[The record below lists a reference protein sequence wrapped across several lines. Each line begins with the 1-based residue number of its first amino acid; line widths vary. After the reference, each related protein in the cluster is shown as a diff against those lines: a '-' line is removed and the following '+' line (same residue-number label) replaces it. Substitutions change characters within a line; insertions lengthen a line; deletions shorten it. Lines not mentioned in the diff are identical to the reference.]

1 MDDVTFEEQ
10 YGFTKEA
17 AIAHVGLEEGET
29 LAHFG
34 VKGMKWGKRKARG
47 SRPASSGRPRMG
59 NRSVNPGATKSGDG
73 KSEKAP
79 MSRKKK
85 IAIGVGIGVG
95 AAALTVGGIYAARAL
110 NKSGGIN
117 LSDIKSRSTF
127 AVNAS
132 KSFMNDSATKAKN
145 QATSVSMLAEA
156 AARSGSNKARTAAG
170 NAAAGARR
178 TATRAGDIA
187 RNPRT
192 SAGLAGLAVRDAAA
206 PAVNRAGQLGRYGK
220 AVGGRAVRNATA
232 DARVDIAAARQ
243 DAGNLARGAARLG
256 RNAAGS
262 AAGAARN
269 AASLAGDASDAAR
282 GAADLARRG
291 AGTAVRN
298 GAGNVARG
306 ARNAA
311 GAAAKEAR
319 TAGDIARLAAQNP
332 GVVGNAARGAAS
344 AAGSAARGAAG
355 TAARGVAGGAR
366 VSASNV
372 RKATSSLAKEGR
384 AAASLGAMITRNP
397 GIAAQ
402 LAAAPTMAKAK
413 NIISGLDIGAVS
425 PKALATLL
433 RDLR

>member
-17 AIAHVGLEEGET
+17 AIAHFGLEEGET

-73 KSEKAP
+73 KSETAP
-79 MSRKKK
+79 MSRKK

-156 AARSGSNKARTAAG
+156 AARSGSNKARRA
-170 NAAAGARR
+170 
-178 TATRAGDIA
+178 ATRAGDIA

-192 SAGLAGLAVRDAAA
+192 SAGLAGLAVRDAA
-206 PAVNRAGQLGRYGK
+206 RSAG
-220 AVGGRAVRNATA
+220 
-232 DARVDIAAARQ
+232 
-243 DAGNLARGAARLG
+243 
-256 RNAAGS
+256 
-262 AAGAARN
+262 RN

-306 ARNAA
+306 AASAARGARNAA

-319 TAGDIARLAAQNP
+319 TAGDIARLAVQNP
-332 GVVGNAARGAAS
+332 GVVGN
-344 AAGSAARGAAG
+344 AARGAAG

-413 NIISGLDIGAVS
+413 NIISGLNIGAVS

>member
-17 AIAHVGLEEGET
+17 AIAHFGLEEGET

-170 NAAAGARR
+170 NAA
-178 TATRAGDIA
+178 
-187 RNPRT
+187 
-192 SAGLAGLAVRDAAA
+192 
-206 PAVNRAGQLGRYGK
+206 
-220 AVGGRAVRNATA
+220 
-232 DARVDIAAARQ
+232 
-243 DAGNLARGAARLG
+243 GAARS
-256 RNAAGS
+256 AG
-262 AAGAARN
+262 RN

-306 ARNAA
+306 AASAARGARNAA

-319 TAGDIARLAAQNP
+319 TAGDIARLAVQNP
-332 GVVGNAARGAAS
+332 GVVGNAARN
-344 AAGSAARGAAG
+344 AAG

-413 NIISGLDIGAVS
+413 NIISGLNIGAVS

>member
-17 AIAHVGLEEGET
+17 AIAHFGLEEGET

-34 VKGMKWGKRKARG
+34 VKGMTWGKRKARG

-156 AARSGSNKARTAAG
+156 AARSGSNKARRA
-170 NAAAGARR
+170 
-178 TATRAGDIA
+178 ATRAGDIA

-206 PAVNRAGQLGRYGK
+206 PAVNRAGQLGRYGQ
-220 AVGGRAVRNATA
+220 AVGGRAVRNA
-232 DARVDIAAARQ
+232 
-243 DAGNLARGAARLG
+243 
-256 RNAAGS
+256 
-262 AAGAARN
+262 AAGAAGAARSAGRN

-306 ARNAA
+306 AASAARGARNAA

-319 TAGDIARLAAQNP
+319 TAGDIARLAVQNP
-332 GVVGNAARGAAS
+332 GVVGNAARGV
-344 AAGSAARGAAG
+344 AGN
-355 TAARGVAGGAR
+355 AARGVAGGAR